1 MRMAFRK
8 LGIRGFLKRNFDF
21 LSGLLV
27 ELFTASALVLLSAA
41 LCLLVVLLSS
51 L

>member
-1 MRMAFRK
+1 MAFRK
-8 LGIRGFLKRNFDF
+8 LGIRGLLKRNFDF

-27 ELFTASALVLLSAA
+27 EFVTASTLVLLSAV
-41 LCLLVVLLSS
+41 LCFLVVTLSS

>member
-1 MRMAFRK
+1 MAFRK

-21 LSGLLV
+21 LSGLVV
-27 ELFTASALVLLSAA
+27 EFVTASALVLASAA
-41 LCLLVVLLSS
+41 LCFLVVVLSS